1 VDFRFSEEEEE
12 FRHQVQ
18 AFLNKELPGRNE
30 LVAPWKGETDEEWEF
45 ARELT
50 KKMGR
55 KGWLAIWWPREYGGL
70 GGSDTQYLI
79 FNEETAYRRAPRVD
93 QMGTGIVGPTILLH
107 GTEEQKTKFLPQTAR
122 GELVWCQAFSEPG
135 AGSDAAGIQ
144 TRAVE
149 DGDDYV
155 ITGQKIFT
163 TIAHRADFCYLTA
176 RTDPNAPKHRGISYF
191 LVDLKSPGV
200 SVRPLI
206 NMLGGHSFN
215 EVFFDDVRVPKQ
227 NLLGEKNQ
235 GWKLM
240 MATLN
245 FERGTLASIAGSARR
260 LLDDLVQY
268 AREDKGKLPAEDSLV
283 RQKLAEMAIEAQV
296 ARLFVYRV
304 VWMQGRGF
312 IPTYEAS
319 MAKLYAD
326 ELNFRLARLGTEML
340 GLYGQLWEGSKCIPL
355 GGDVQAA
362 YLNNLGSLFGG
373 GTPEVQRNIIALIG
387 LGLPRGW

>member
-1 VDFRFSEEEEE
+1 MDFRFSDDEEE
-12 FRHQVQ
+12 FRQQVR
-18 AFLNKELPGRNE
+18 AFLNKEMSGRNE
-30 LVAPWKGETDEEWEF
+30 LVVPWKGETEEEWEF

-50 KKMGR
+50 KKMGER
-55 KGWLAIWWPREYGGL
+55 GWLAIWWPREYGGL
-70 GGSDTQYLI
+70 DGSDMEYLI
-79 FNEETAYRRAPRVD
+79 FNEETAYHRAPRSD

-107 GTEEQKTKFLPQTAR
+107 GTEEQKRRFLLKTAQ

-155 ITGQKIFT
+155 INGQKIFT

-176 RTDPNAPKHRGISYF
+176 RTDPDAPKHKGISYF
-191 LVDLKSPGV
+191 LIDMKSPGV

-215 EVFFDDVRVPKQ
+215 EVFFDAVRVPKQ
-227 NLLGEKNQ
+227 NLLGDKNQ

-245 FERGTLASIAGSARR
+245 FERGLLASIAGSARR
-260 LLDDLVQY
+260 LVDDLVEY
-268 AREDKGKLPAEDSLV
+268 ARGHEGKLPAEDRLM
-283 RQKLAEMAIEAQV
+283 RRRLAEMAIEAQV

-312 IPTYEAS
+312 LPTYEAS

-340 GLYGQLWEGSKCIPL
+340 GLYGQLWTGSKLVPMVWDL
-355 GGDVQAA
+355 QAA
-362 YLNNLGSLFGG
+362 YLSYLGSLIAG

-387 LGLPRGW
+387 LGLPRG